1 VICPACGTRLE
12 AVLVV
17 HDADGVPD
25 LEVREAWSRVEQ
37 DALLREAKRG
47 EKEDPTW

>member
-1 VICPACGTRLE
+1 VICPICKTRLE

-25 LEVREAWSRVEQ
+25 LEVREAWSQAEQ
-37 DALLREAKRG
+37 AALLREAERG
-47 EKEDPTW
+47 EKGDPTW